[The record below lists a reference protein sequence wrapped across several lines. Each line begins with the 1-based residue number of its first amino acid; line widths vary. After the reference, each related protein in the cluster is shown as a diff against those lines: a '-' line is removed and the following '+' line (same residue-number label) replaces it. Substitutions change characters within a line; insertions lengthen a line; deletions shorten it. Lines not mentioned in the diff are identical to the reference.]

1 MRLIIAMMQ
10 HETNTFSPVP
20 TPLARFARG
29 NTEPVPYEGDA
40 AIEAFRDTG
49 TALGGFIEVAE
60 QHGAEIIC
68 PIAASAWPSGVVEDT
83 AYDYMTDKICA
94 AVAMGCD
101 GILLHLHGAMVTQS
115 LVDGEGPLIKR
126 LRELAPDTPMGV
138 ALDMHT
144 NFYPDMATY
153 ADVIAGYQTYPHVDI
168 YETGVRASKPII
180 AMIKDG
186 IRPTMAW
193 GNRPMLPHVMR
204 QGSGDFPNQE
214 LQAMAQRMEADG
226 ALSASFFT
234 GFPHADIELA
244 GSSAVVVTNNDM
256 ALAEKMRD
264 ELLDFAWDNRRDF
277 IYEIEPLGESLA
289 RAKKL
294 ALDSDASDAEGPIV
308 LLDHYD
314 NAASG
319 GSMDTMKVLEGILEA
334 GLTGVAFFAVF
345 DPDAVQ
351 QLIQAGIGHEATI
364 ALGGKTDLDAI
375 KHKATPLE
383 VTGRVKLISDG
394 RFKNHGPMS
403 AGMQMDMGPT
413 VVFDTGNVEIIVI
426 SSHLEPHDEAAFLTL
441 GIDPARKK
449 FLGLKSRVHWRAG
462 FKHIASETIDC
473 AGIGVCT
480 SDYDMLDFKH
490 VRRPIFPL
498 DQVNDPSST
507 NG

>member
-1 MRLIIAMMQ
+1 MRLVIAMMQ

-20 TPLARFARG
+20 TPLERFARG
-29 NTEPVPYEGDA
+29 NTRPVPFEGRQVL
-40 AIEAFRDTG
+40 EAFRDTG
-49 TALGGFIEVAE
+49 TAIGGFIDAAE
-60 QHGAEIIC
+60 EAGAEMVF

-83 AYDYMTDKICA
+83 AYDYMTNRICG
-94 AVAMGCD
+94 AVAAGCD
-101 GILLHLHGAMVTQS
+101 GVLLHLHGAMVTES

-126 LRELAPDTPMGV
+126 LREIAPDVPIGV

-144 NFYPDMATY
+144 NFYPDMAAY

-168 YETGVRASKPII
+168 YETGVRAAKPII
-180 AMIKDG
+180 AMIKESV
-186 IRPTMAW
+186 RPTMAW

-204 QGSGDFPNQE
+204 QGSGDFPNNE
-214 LQAMAQRMEADG
+214 LQAMAQQMEVEG
-226 ALSASFFT
+226 ALTASFFT

-244 GSSAVVVTNNDM
+244 GSSAVVVTDNDM
-256 ALAEKMRD
+256 ALAEKLRD
-264 ELLDFAWDNRRDF
+264 ELLDFAWDHRSDF
-277 IYEIEPLGESLA
+277 IYEIEPLSTSLERA
-289 RAKKL
+289 RDLGAEP
-294 ALDSDASDAEGPIV
+294 DADRPVV

-319 GSMDTMKVLEGILEA
+319 GSMDTMKVLEGILDA
-334 GLTGVAFFAVF
+334 GLEDVAFFAVC
-345 DPDAVQ
+345 DPQAVEEM
-351 QLIQAGIGHEATI
+351 IASGIGAKITI

-375 KHKATPLE
+375 DHIGVPLN

-403 AGMQMDMGPT
+403 AGMQMDMGQT

-462 FKHIASETIDC
+462 FKHIARETIDC

-490 VRRPIFPL
+490 VRRPIYPL
-498 DQVNDPSST
+498 DQVNDPRST
-507 NG
+507 HEG

>member
-1 MRLIIAMMQ
+1 MRLILAMMQ

-20 TPLARFARG
+20 TPLERFARG
-29 NTEPVPYEGDA
+29 NTEPIPFEGREAYDA
-40 AIEAFRDTG
+40 FTNTG
-49 TALGGFIEVAE
+49 TALGGFIDVAE
-60 QHGAEIIC
+60 AEGAEMIF
-68 PIAASAWPSGVVEDT
+68 PIAASAWPSGVVEDA
-83 AYDYMTDKICA
+83 AYDYMTNKICD
-94 AVAMGCD
+94 AVAEGCD
-101 GILLHLHGAMVTQS
+101 GILLHLHGAMVTES

-126 LRELAPDTPMGV
+126 LREMAPDTPIGV

-144 NFYPDMATY
+144 NFYPDMAAY
-153 ADVIAGYQTYPHVDI
+153 SDVIAGYQTYPHIDI
-168 YETGVRASKPII
+168 YETGVRAAKPVI
-180 AMIKDG
+180 AMIRDG

-193 GNRPMLPHVMR
+193 GNRPMLPHVMK
-204 QGSGDFPNQE
+204 QGSGDFPNEE

-256 ALAEKMRD
+256 ALAERLRD
-264 ELLDFAWDNRRDF
+264 ELLDFAWDNRSDF
-277 IYEIEPLGESLA
+277 IYEIEPLETSLNRARGMGEEV
-289 RAKKL
+289 
-294 ALDSDASDAEGPIV
+294 DADGPVV

-334 GLTGVAFFAVF
+334 GLEDVAFFAVC
-345 DPDAVQ
+345 DPEAVD
-351 QLIQAGIGHEATI
+351 QLIAAGIGAELTI

-375 KHKATPLE
+375 SHKGTPLD

-394 RFKNHGPMS
+394 RFVNRGPMS
-403 AGMQMDMGPT
+403 AGMRMDMGPT
-413 VVFDTGNVEIIVI
+413 VVFDTGRAEIIII
-426 SSHLEPHDEAAFLTL
+426 SSHLEPHDEASFLTL

-462 FKHIASETIDC
+462 FKHIARATIDC

-490 VRRPIFPL
+490 VRRPIYPL
-498 DQVNDPSST
+498 DQVNDPRAT
-507 NG
+507 NEG

>member
-20 TPLARFARG
+20 TPLERFARG

-60 QHGAEIIC
+60 SHGAEIIC
-68 PIAASAWPSGVVEDT
+68 PIAASAWPSGVVEDA
-83 AYDYMTDKICA
+83 AYDYMTAKICD
-94 AVAMGCD
+94 AVAQGCD
-101 GILLHLHGAMVTQS
+101 GILLHLHGAMVTES

-126 LRELAPDTPMGV
+126 LREMAPDTPIGV

-168 YETGVRASKPII
+168 YETGVRAAKPII

-214 LQAMAQRMEADG
+214 LQAMAQRMEQQG

-277 IYEIEPLGESLA
+277 IYEIEPLGESLV

-294 ALDSDASDAEGPIV
+294 AAETKSAEQKGPIV
-308 LLDHYD
+308 LLDHY
-314 NAASG
+314 
-319 GSMDTMKVLEGILEA
+319 
-334 GLTGVAFFAVF
+334 
-345 DPDAVQ
+345 
-351 QLIQAGIGHEATI
+351 
-364 ALGGKTDLDAI
+364 
-375 KHKATPLE
+375 
-383 VTGRVKLISDG
+383 
-394 RFKNHGPMS
+394 
-403 AGMQMDMGPT
+403 
-413 VVFDTGNVEIIVI
+413 
-426 SSHLEPHDEAAFLTL
+426 
-441 GIDPARKK
+441 
-449 FLGLKSRVHWRAG
+449 
-462 FKHIASETIDC
+462 
-473 AGIGVCT
+473 
-480 SDYDMLDFKH
+480 
-490 VRRPIFPL
+490 
-498 DQVNDPSST
+498 
-507 NG
+507 